1 MQNKAMSLALIIAG
15 FATFLVWSYV
25 DEAEQKARSRYGSQI
40 IVMKAK
46 RDINE
51 ADMIDESMIEKE
63 TIPEA
68 FKEPSALFFDVNMS
82 EEEQK
87 KSLRGVEGTVATVP
101 IKKGEQITRNKISEM
116 GARTGLAP
124 QVSPGRRAM
133 AVQVNDQSGVSKL
146 LKPGDRID
154 LIAVIDKGGG
164 DKKNKV
170 AKTLFQDVV
179 VLSVGKNVTNN
190 IAALQEKQGSKM
202 VVRSLNEDLNYS
214 TVTIELDPVQV
225 QTLALVISQGE
236 NALMFSLRNNDDTE
250 RLNLGNTVIE
260 DILTTDNSRMRVP
273 AGGGR

>member
-1 MQNKAMSLALIIAG
+1 MQNRAMSMALIIAA

-25 DEAEQKARSRYGSQI
+25 DDAEKKARERYGGQI

-51 ADMIDESMIEKE
+51 SELIDESMIDKE

-68 FKEPSALFFDVNMS
+68 FKEPSALFFDANMS

-87 KSLRGVEGTVATVP
+87 KSLRGIEGTVATVP

-124 QVSPGRRAM
+124 QVSPGRRAV
-133 AVQVNDQSGVSKL
+133 AVQVNDQTGVSKL

-154 LIAVIDKGGG
+154 LIAVLDKGGG
-164 DKKNKV
+164 DKKNRV
-170 AKTLFQDVV
+170 SKTLFQDVV
-179 VLSVGKNVTNN
+179 VLSVGKNITNN
-190 IAALQEKQGSKM
+190 IAAVQEKVGSKT
-202 VVRSLNEDLNYS
+202 VTRSLNEDLNFS
-214 TVTIELDPVQV
+214 TVTIELEPLQV

-236 NALMFSLRNNDDTE
+236 NLLLFSLRNNDDTE
-250 RLNLGNTVIE
+250 RLNLGGTILDDV
-260 DILTTDNSRMRVP
+260 LTTDTSRGRLP
-273 AGGGR
+273 AGGR